1 MSQFITMPRGIRLSD
16 LSTDM
21 FKSNGQVQNWTGPA
35 ENYTNPY
42 GMILP
47 DNGNKIPETV
57 SWDKSRHR

>member
-1 MSQFITMPRGIRLSD
+1 
-16 LSTDM
+16 M

-47 DNGNKIPETV
+47 DNGNKNTRNRFLGQIKA
-57 SWDKSRHR
+57 S